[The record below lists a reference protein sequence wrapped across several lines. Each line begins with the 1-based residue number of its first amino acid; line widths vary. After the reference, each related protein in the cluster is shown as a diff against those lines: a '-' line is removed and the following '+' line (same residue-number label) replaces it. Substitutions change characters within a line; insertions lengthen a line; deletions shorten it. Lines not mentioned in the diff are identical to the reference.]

1 MSLVVSILLL
11 VLLPLFGM
19 LNFVGSLIPFPS
31 RSMTQNVKLFSWTY
45 GFVLIL
51 VGVGVLLPYDV
62 LFTSEVY
69 TNYGFFH
76 LLAGFL
82 GLVASR
88 EGEAF
93 ARWYLI
99 IFGLVY
105 ALVGFDGLLWG
116 GYLFE
121 NLSLPHAGN
130 SYVYFVLGVVGIGAG
145 LTAKSLSDLKAA
157 LRV

>member
-1 MSLVVSILLL
+1 
-11 VLLPLFGM
+11 M
-19 LNFVGSLIPFPS
+19 LSFLGSLTPFPS

-62 LFTSEVY
+62 LFVSETY

-76 LLAGFL
+76 ILAGFL

-105 ALVGFDGLLWG
+105 ALIGFDGLLWDG
-116 GYLFE
+116 MLFE
-121 NLSLPHAGN
+121 NLSLPRPTS
-130 SYVYFVLGVVGIGAG
+130 SYVYFVVGVAGVGAG
-145 LTAKSLSDLKAA
+145 LTAKTLQDLKAA
-157 LRV
+157 LRM